1 MNRLRLAGC
10 FFALMLLISCSL
22 SRWTPPPLP
31 SRIERLEGYASLRVR
46 GEGGTAK
53 SKFSFLFELPHQG
66 RIDVTS
72 VLGKTIYQIF
82 IEEKQA
88 FLVIPSKRV
97 YWQGEEEEIIDKFF
111 GFRLCL
117 EDLVSL
123 FSGQWK
129 RSGRDSGESWRE
141 GWVLEKDGQGRIIRG
156 FKEDLIFE
164 VEEFF
169 KNSSVI
175 RLLTFRHPLSS
186 GRLKI
191 LAINFN
197 QPLKERVFALIFL
210 KKYKRKTWAEIEE
223 MLDEKN

>member
-1 MNRLRLAGC
+1 MYKPRLVGSFLA
-10 FFALMLLISCSL
+10 LLLLISCSF

-46 GEGGTAK
+46 GESGSAK
-53 SKFSFLFELPHQG
+53 SKFSFLFQLPHQG

-82 IEEKQA
+82 IDKRRA
-88 FLVIPSKRV
+88 FLVIPSKKV
-97 YWQGEEEEIIDKFF
+97 YWQGQEEEIIDKFF
-111 GFRLCL
+111 GFRLGL

-129 RSGRDSGESWRE
+129 KSEREPEE
-141 GWVLEKDGQGRIIRG
+141 GWILEKDGQGRIVRG
-156 FKEDLIFE
+156 FKEDLIFV

-175 RLLTFRHPLSS
+175 RRLTFRHPLSS
-186 GRLKI
+186 GQLKI

-197 QPLKERVFALIFL
+197 QPLKGGVFVLIFL
-210 KKYKRKTWAEIEE
+210 NKYERKTWAEIEE